1 MNTNIDFRLSKE
13 AAVEEEET
21 YVEAQKTEP
30 VPPTDIVAYNELRS
44 CADLY
49 RLYASDVLEIQPDF
63 QRDVVWKLE
72 EQSRF
77 IDSLVKRL
85 PIPSMCFSFDFQTQK
100 WKVIDG
106 LQRMS
111 SIINFLGKDRWSLK
125 NLEDIHPSLRGASNI
140 QLRDGEQAQQ
150 RIYST
155 VLDMSIP
162 ITVIRCDYTKDSHMQ
177 YLFTIF
183 HRLNSGGV
191 RLNNQEIRNCV
202 YSGPFNDMLKE
213 FDAKDPNWNQIKK
226 RIWGKID
233 RFRTIEVLLRMLAFD
248 DRFEKYNGNLADF
261 LNKFMHEKMKLPD
274 SEAQALKSRLQ
285 QVSKLGKD
293 ALSPYNSKISL
304 TLIEALMVGL
314 LRNLSTQASRSAIDL
329 NTSFAKMIHDPLFS
343 EAARY
348 AIASEGNVKTRLS
361 AAASAFSVI

>member
-1 MNTNIDFRLSKE
+1 MNTSADYRLAK
-13 AAVEEEET
+13 AAEEEVDT
-21 YVEAQKTEP
+21 SFLEAEKAEP

-44 CADLY
+44 CADLF
-49 RLYASDVLEIQPDF
+49 RLYDSNVLEIQPDF
-63 QRDVVWKLE
+63 QRDVVWKAE

-85 PIPSMCFSFDFQTQK
+85 PIPSMCFSFDFLTQK

-111 SIINFLGKDRWSLK
+111 SIINFLSKDRWVLK
-125 NLEDIHPSLRGASNI
+125 NLEDIHPSLRGATNI
-140 QLRDGEQAQQ
+140 QLRTGDPAQQ

-191 RLNNQEIRNCV
+191 RLNNQEIRNCI
-202 YSGPFNDMLKE
+202 YSGRFNDLLKE
-213 FDAKDPNWNQIKK
+213 FDSKDPSWAQIK
-226 RIWGKID
+226 RHIWGKTD
-233 RFRTIEVLLRMLAFD
+233 RFRTIEVLLRLLAFD

-261 LNKFMHEKMKLPD
+261 LNKFMHEKMNVAD
-274 SEAQALKSRLQ
+274 AEAQRLRARLER
-285 QVSKLGKD
+285 VSKLGRE
-293 ALSPYNSKISL
+293 ALKPYSSKISL
-304 TLIEALMVGL
+304 TLIEALLVGL
-314 LRNLSTQASRSAIDL
+314 LRNLDAHQSSDSTSL
-329 NTSFAKMIHDPLFS
+329 NEAFSKMVMDPLFS
-343 EAARY
+343 NAARY
-348 AIASEGNVKTRLS
+348 AIASETNVKTRLR
-361 AAASAFSVI
+361 AASSAFSG